1 MSTAGAATPL
11 PDDAPFE
18 GHLPGSAGYRR
29 IAVAL
34 FLAGVV
40 TFALLYST
48 QPILPLLSSEFGLD
62 AGTAALSV
70 SVATAGLGVALL
82 VAGPMSEILGRT
94 PLMHASLFAASLV
107 SLAGALAP
115 GWSVLLGLRLVE
127 GIVLAGLPAVAMAYL
142 AEEVHPS
149 ATARAAGLYIGGTAI
164 GGMSG
169 RLVTGA
175 IAEVAGWRAALLGIG
190 LVGLACAV
198 AVRVL
203 LPASRGFTPAPASTR
218 HLLATARA
226 ILRDPAYWCLFAIGG
241 TAMGAFV
248 GVFNAMSYRFMAP
261 PYDYSVGVVGL
272 VFLTYAVGSVSSTY
286 AGRAASRFGQRT
298 VAPICAVVMLAGLL
312 GTWFEPIVVVAVF
325 LTVMT
330 AGFFALHGV
339 ASGWVAARAARG
351 SAAKGQASSGYLFT
365 YYAGSS
371 VFGALAGHAWESG
384 GWDAVVLLCAGLVGL
399 ALLLTLALRRIPAL
413 P

>member
-1 MSTAGAATPL
+1 MSSAGVVGPPATEP
-11 PDDAPFE
+11 PFE

-29 IAVAL
+29 ISVAL

-48 QPILPLLSSEFGLD
+48 QPILPLLSDEFGLD

-82 VAGPMSEILGRT
+82 VAGPMSEVLGRT

-115 GWSVLLGLRLVE
+115 GWHVLLGLRLVE
-127 GIVLAGLPAVAMAYL
+127 GVALAGLPAVAMAYL
-142 AEEVHPS
+142 AEEVHPR

-175 IAEVAGWRAALLGIG
+175 IAEFAGWRLALLGIG
-190 LVGLACAV
+190 LVGFACAV
-198 AVRVL
+198 AVRIL
-203 LPASRGFTPAPASTR
+203 LPASRGFHPAPASTR
-218 HLLATARA
+218 HLLTAART
-226 ILRDPAYWCLFAIGG
+226 ILRDPAFWCLFAVGG

-248 GVFNAMSYRFMAP
+248 GVFNAMSYRLMAP
-261 PYDYSVGVVGL
+261 PYGYSVGIVGL

-298 VAPICAVVMLAGLL
+298 IAPLCALIMLVGLL
-312 GTWFEPIVVVAVF
+312 GTWAGPVAVVAAG

-384 GWDAVVLLCAGLVGL
+384 GWDAVVLLGVGLVGV

>member
-1 MSTAGAATPL
+1 MTE
-11 PDDAPFE
+11 FE

-29 IAVAL
+29 ISVAL
-34 FLAGVV
+34 FLAGVA

-48 QPILPLLSSEFGLD
+48 QPLLPLLSADFGLD

-70 SVATAGLGVALL
+70 SFATAGLGVAML
-82 VAGPMSEILGRT
+82 VAGPLSEVVGRT
-94 PLMHASLFAASLV
+94 PLMHASLLAAAVV
-107 SLAGALAP
+107 SAAGGLSP
-115 GWSVLLGLRLVE
+115 TWHTLLGLRLVE
-127 GIVLAGLPAVAMAYL
+127 GVVLAGLPAVAMAYL

-164 GGMSG
+164 GGMAG

-175 IAEVAGWRAALLGIG
+175 IAEVAGWRAALIGIG
-190 LVGLACAV
+190 VVCLGCAI

-203 LPASRGFTPAPASTR
+203 LPRSHRFIPAPASAA
-218 HLLATARA
+218 HLVSAAAT
-226 ILRDPAYWCLFAIGG
+226 ILRDPVFWCLFAIGG

-248 GVFNAMSYRFMAP
+248 GVFNAMSYRLMAP
-261 PYDYSVGVVGL
+261 PYTYSVGVVGL
-272 VFLTYAVGSVSSTY
+272 MFLTYAVGSVSSTY
-286 AGRAASRFGQRT
+286 AGRAASRYGQRT
-298 VAPICAVVMLAGLL
+298 VAPLCALVMVAGLAGTCFSPVL
-312 GTWFEPIVVVAVF
+312 VVAAS

-339 ASGWVAARAARG
+339 ASGWVAARAARS
-351 SAAKGQASSGYLFT
+351 SAAKGQASSGYLFV

-384 GWDAVVLLCAGLVGL
+384 AWGAVVLLCSALVAAAL
-399 ALLLTLALRRIPAL
+399 ALTLVLRRLPAL
-413 P
+413 T